1 MKKNKK
7 ILGKSQTETHLIM
20 RLLDKHLLH
29 AFVTFLQ
36 VKKNVCEDIIFN
48 MVDKVFRV
56 NKNLLKCLCNNL
68 HLQPARDIFIRNI
81 IFILE
86 DLKFVE
92 DNLPFYLCI

>member
-1 MKKNKK
+1 
-7 ILGKSQTETHLIM
+7 
-20 RLLDKHLLH
+20 
-29 AFVTFLQ
+29 
-36 VKKNVCEDIIFN
+36 

-86 DLKFVE
+86 DLKLVE
-92 DNLPFYLCI
+92 DDLPFLSMHIAIWWKSVAKNKLFQM